1 LHFTFNT
8 IAMKTG
14 NGLTFLGRLLD
25 KVCPGDLLRS
35 EHRLALGARIEHLL
49 AETGLNRLQFGNHI
63 RLEINELR
71 GWLSGTRDLTLETLT
86 EICGLFY
93 ISIGDLVSE
102 QA

>member
-1 LHFTFNT
+1 
-8 IAMKTG
+8 MKTG

-25 KVCPGDLLRS
+25 KVCAADLLHS

-49 AETGLNRLQFGNHI
+49 AETGLNRMQFGNHI
-63 RLEINELR
+63 RVEMNELR

-86 EICGLFY
+86 EICALFH
-93 ISIGDLVSE
+93 ISIGDLVTE